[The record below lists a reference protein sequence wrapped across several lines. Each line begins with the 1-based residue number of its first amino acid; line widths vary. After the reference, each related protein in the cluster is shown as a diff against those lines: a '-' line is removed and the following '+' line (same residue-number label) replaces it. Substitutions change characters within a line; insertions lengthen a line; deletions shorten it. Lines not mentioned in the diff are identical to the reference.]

1 MGKLIGGELYAYS
14 HVMSS
19 DDDQPI
25 VMDIYAGFTGDDEL
39 TIAVDCRYYDDHRYD
54 CSTAAIVN
62 KDDAEAMARRHK
74 VEYFQFP
81 RFISRCMAEWRE
93 IINPDFRQI
102 ADCFKEITEC
112 LLDEGCRFRITR
124 THGKDHSTCI

>member
-1 MGKLIGGELYAYS
+1 MGKLLGDEFYTFCSI
-14 HVMSS
+14 MSS
-19 DDDQPI
+19 DEDQPI
-25 VMDIYAGFTGDDEL
+25 VMDIYVGFTWREEL
-39 TIAVDCRYYDDHRYD
+39 AITVDCHNYEDHRYD
-54 CSTAAIVN
+54 CSTSAIVN
-62 KDDAEAMARRHK
+62 EQDARAMARRHK
-74 VEYFQFP
+74 IKYPQLP
-81 RFISRCMAEWRE
+81 RFIADCMAEWRE